1 MCLSDKLA
9 IIDSVPGDKK
19 RDFFYIFQPP
29 MGDVF
34 MRCPQTGR
42 LHKKLQIYYNKKRL
56 TMKEFNPP
64 KFQNIICENC
74 TITGKI
80 ETRLNPKSKIF

>member
-1 MCLSDKLA
+1 MPLSDKLA

-34 MRCPQTGR
+34 MRRPQTRR

-74 TITGKI
+74 TINCEKQKNVDLKI
-80 ETRLNPKSKIF
+80 ERF